1 MSHTFSEERFREAAE
16 AEGGMSISAGARSS
30 HVRAAVEA
38 GRVFYV
44 DLSGV
49 PEDERPAVAAQIKGL
64 VDEAVGRV
72 AAKEPNLARR
82 PSDPS
87 RGKTPSGSN

>member
-30 HVRAAVEA
+30 HVRAAIEA

-44 DLSGV
+44 DLSGL
-49 PEDERPAVAAQIKGL
+49 PEDERPVVVAQIKGL
-64 VDEAVGRV
+64 VDEAIAR
-72 AAKEPNLARR
+72 ASAKGLNFAQTS
-82 PSDPS
+82 SDPS
-87 RGKTPSGSN
+87 RAKTPGGSN